1 MIQMKTIINLKYI
14 LPVAI
19 GALLFT
25 GCNSE
30 GDNFDYGREVIL
42 VTGTESNPLVR
53 FTVEDT
59 PATYTVTASATGK
72 VAQDVKVTFAQDN
85 SLVEAYNEE
94 HKTSYYAIPASA
106 IEMDGTEGMIKA
118 GSASSTGVNVRV
130 VSTEDFVD
138 GRVYVIPVT
147 IKSVSGGG
155 MEVLDASKTIFL
167 RISRVINFN
176 SLDMTNVNFYGN
188 YYADAPVDLP
198 NYTYEIKCYINEWH
212 PGSEPI
218 SRLCNFCPKDESVTN
233 LLRFGENGQDINSL
247 QWVTPGGGLI
257 STTRFNTGQWY
268 TISLTFDGSTYR
280 MYVDGVKDA
289 ELAGS
294 KGTVFQRL
302 ELGMSWFDS
311 GTAGTSYPF
320 KQRFLGRIAEIRL
333 WNRPLTTSE
342 LQIGICGVDPAS
354 EGLVAY
360 WKLND
365 GEGAVFHDATGH
377 GYNID
382 WSKAWQNDQQ
392 YDKSSYVNWLLDDK
406 NKCSQ

>member
-1 MIQMKTIINLKYI
+1 MKTKIDFKSI
-14 LPVAI
+14 LSVAI
-19 GALLFT
+19 GILLFT

-30 GDNFDYGREVIL
+30 GDHFDYGKEVIL
-42 VTGTESNPLVR
+42 ITGTESNPLVR
-53 FTVEDT
+53 FVVEDT
-59 PATYTVTASATGK
+59 PASYTVTASATGK
-72 VAQDVKVTFAQDN
+72 VSEDVTVTFTQDN
-85 SLVEAYNEE
+85 SLVEAYNAE
-94 HKTSYYAIPASA
+94 HKTSYYAIPESA
-106 IEMDGTEGMIKA
+106 IEVEGTEGIIKA
-118 GSASSTGVNVRV
+118 GSASSTGINVRV
-130 VSTEDFVD
+130 VSTEDFID

-147 IKSVSGGG
+147 IKSVSGGN
-155 MEVLDASKTIFL
+155 MEVLDASKTIYL
-167 RISRVINFN
+167 RISRVIHFN
-176 SLDMTNVNFYGN
+176 SLDMTNVYFYGN

-212 PGSEPI
+212 PGNEPI
-218 SRLCNFCPKDESVTN
+218 SRLCNFCPINESVTN

-257 STTRFNTGQWY
+257 SSTRFNTGQWY
-268 TISLTFDGSTYR
+268 TISITFDGSAYR

-289 ELAGS
+289 ELAGN
-294 KGTVFQRL
+294 KGTIFQRL

-311 GTAGTSYPF
+311 GTPASSYPYR
-320 KQRFLGRIAEIRL
+320 QRFLGRIAEIRL
-333 WNRPLTTSE
+333 WNRALTTSE

-365 GEGAVFHDATGH
+365 GEGAIFKDETGH
-377 GYNID
+377 GYDID